1 MTQPAA
7 WTPLALVRW
16 TAEYFARHG
25 VATPRLDAE
34 LLLAHVLGARR
45 IDLYLRF
52 EQEIGEV
59 ERARYRELV
68 RQRGE
73 QRIPVAYLTGVREFW
88 SQALEVT
95 SETLIPRPETES
107 LVRAVVDLAP
117 ERFADVGTGCGAIA
131 AAVAL
136 ELPSARCV
144 ATDVS
149 PGALAVAVR
158 NFEKLG
164 LAERVEVR
172 AGPGASALEGTFDVI
187 ASNPPYVVSAEVP
200 GLPRELQHEPRL
212 ALDGGDDGLAVSG
225 VLIREAPARLRPG
238 GALALEVG
246 RGQAALVER
255 AMREAGASEVRIH
268 KDLAGVERVVV
279 GTFASGGATP

>member
-1 MTQPAA
+1 MTQPAS

-25 VATPRLDAE
+25 IATPRLDAE

-52 EQEIGEV
+52 EEAIGET

-73 QRIPVAYLTGVREFW
+73 QRIPVAYLTGTREFW
-88 SQALEVT
+88 SLPLEV
-95 SETLIPRPETES
+95 SDRTLIPRPETET

-136 ELPSARCV
+136 ELPGATGV

-149 PGALAVAVR
+149 PDALAVAAR
-158 NFEKLG
+158 NFERLG
-164 LAERVEVR
+164 VAARVEVR
-172 AGPGASALEGTFDVI
+172 EGSGLSVLPGGLDVI
-187 ASNPPYVVSAEVP
+187 AANPPYVRSGEIE
-200 GLPRELQHEPRL
+200 GLPAELHHEPRL
-212 ALDGGDDGLAVSG
+212 ALDGGEDGLLVTAE
-225 VLIREAPARLRPG
+225 LIQQAPAKLRPG
-238 GALALEVG
+238 GSLALEVG
-246 RGQAALVER
+246 RGQAPAVER
-255 AMREAGASEVRIH
+255 AMRDAGAADVRIH
-268 KDLAGVERVVV
+268 KDLAGIERVVV
-279 GTFASGGATP
+279 GTFPAASGA